1 MLKFIQEK
9 GLNFFK
15 EGLYKNYDLPDYDV
29 YSPNAWEHAK
39 ELAFKLNEM
48 GYDYVE
54 ARSSILNNEVH
65 STFKVSVDMEY
76 ILDLTQIGC
85 EPIYDRQ
92 TEKKRECLNCGK
104 FDESEQKCISIFN
117 QLPANDLKTLS
128 KKINQKFTHILMIT

>member
-1 MLKFIQEK
+1 M
-9 GLNFFK
+9 
-15 EGLYKNYDLPDYDV
+15 
-29 YSPNAWEHAK
+29 YSPDAWEHAK

-85 EPIYDRQ
+85 EPIYRDKLR
-92 TEKKRECLNCGK
+92 KKRMFKLW
-104 FDESEQKCISIFN
+104 QI
-117 QLPANDLKTLS
+117 
-128 KKINQKFTHILMIT
+128 